1 MQVYDNIHDNR
12 KLLVPVKS
20 LEDIIKEN
28 GDEENT
34 ITYLKV
40 DVESSELSAIPTWT
54 KSKILNNISQIG
66 IELHT
71 GDVHLKD
78 YKIGQVLS
86 EVLNS
91 IKIMKSNF
99 GFKIIDYTP
108 NGCVGKSQ
116 DKLEKRYHTYFDIVL
131 YKP

>member
-1 MQVYDNIHDNR
+1 M
-12 KLLVPVKS
+12 VPVKT
-20 LEDIIKEN
+20 LETIIKEN
-28 GDEENT
+28 GDENKI

-54 KSKILNNISQIG
+54 KSEILNNIDQIG

-71 GDVHLKD
+71 GAVHLKD
-78 YKIGQVLS
+78 HKIGQVLS
-86 EVLNS
+86 S
-91 IKIMKSNF
+91 ILLTFKEMRQRF

-116 DKLEKRYHTYFDIVL
+116 DKIEKRYTTYFDIVL
-131 YKP
+131 YKR